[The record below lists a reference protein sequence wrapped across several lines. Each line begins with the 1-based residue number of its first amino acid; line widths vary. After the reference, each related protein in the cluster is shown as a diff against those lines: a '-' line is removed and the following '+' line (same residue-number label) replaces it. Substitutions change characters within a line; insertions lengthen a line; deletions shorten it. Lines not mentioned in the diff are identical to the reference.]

1 MDIGNVNSTFLWLKL
16 VLTTVVVAALATTL
30 VFIPPSEIPGIW
42 VLLLLYAVLIF
53 RLNRQ
58 LRGDRMNWFWLIA
71 ALCVPVI
78 GVLISYACISRAVI
92 SARKRS
98 GAVI

>member
-1 MDIGNVNSTFLWLKL
+1 MDIENVNSTFLWLKL
-16 VLTTVVVAALATTL
+16 VLTTVVVASLATTL
-30 VFIPPSEIPGIW
+30 VFIPPSEIPGMW
-42 VLLLLYAVLIF
+42 ALLLLYALLVF
-53 RLNRQ
+53 RLNWQ
-58 LRGDRMNWFWLIA
+58 LRGDQMNWFWLIA

>member
-1 MDIGNVNSTFLWLKL
+1 MDVRNINSTFLWLKL
-16 VLTTVVVAALATTL
+16 ALTTVVVGSVMAIP

-42 VLLLLYAVLIF
+42 GVLLLYAVLIF
-53 RLNRQ
+53 RLNWQ
-58 LRGDRMNWFWLIA
+58 LREDRVNWFWLSASI
-71 ALCVPVI
+71 CVPVI

-98 GAVI
+98 GGIV